1 MDAADIVIIGVGA
14 GAKLVW
20 GSVPDRSVAVVERE
34 LVGGY
39 CPFYA
44 CVPSKAMLR
53 SALVWGLGADE
64 QFSGLFTGRSDATAA
79 YRQAVTRRERIVNGR
94 DDSLTAAALQKTGA
108 RLLRGT
114 GRIVQPGVVEVDGTR
129 VQYRDLVLNTGS
141 TPRIPEA
148 PGLDAVPT
156 WTSEQAMSTSEQPRS
171 VAVIGGGPV
180 GCELAY
186 LFAVLGSQVSVIQRN
201 ARLIPRE
208 EPEASASMAERLTA
222 VGVRVLLA
230 NKVASAQPSKGG
242 ARLTLAGGDP
252 VDADR
257 VILAAGRQPRTA
269 GLGLEAL
276 GLDVRSGEAIKVDE
290 RCRVIGTD
298 NVWAVGDVTGVAP
311 FTHTAHYQG
320 RVVAANLAGR
330 QVRADYRGVPRA
342 VYTTPVLAAVGHTEA
357 SARAAGIEPLVAS
370 AAVGDTVRSTTEGSA
385 EGWLKLLADP
395 RRGTLVGATAMGGYA
410 EEWISEV
417 SLAVRAEVPV
427 TAHADVVHPFP
438 TYSEI
443 LEGPLWRLA
452 AQLSG

>member
-1 MDAADIVIIGVGA
+1 MDKADIMIIGAGA
-14 GAKLVW
+14 GAKLIW

-53 SALVWGLGADE
+53 SARVWELGADE
-64 QFSGLFTGRSDATAA
+64 QFSGLFTGRSDAAAA
-79 YRQAVTRRERIVNGR
+79 YRQAVARREQIVNGR

-129 VQYRDLVLNTGS
+129 IEYRDLVLNTGS
-141 TPRIPEA
+141 TPTVPDV
-148 PGLDAVPT
+148 PGLDTVPT

-171 VAVIGGGPV
+171 VAVFGGGPV

-186 LFAVLGSQVSVIQRN
+186 LFAVLGSQVTVIQRN

-208 EPEASASMAERLTA
+208 EPEASASMAERLAA
-222 VGVRVLLA
+222 VGVRVLLGHQA
-230 NKVASAQPSKGG
+230 ASAQRIGAG
-242 ARLTLAGGDP
+242 ARLTLVGGDA

-257 VILAAGRQPRTA
+257 VVLAAGRQPRTA

-276 GLDVRSGEAIKVDE
+276 GLDVDPGEAIKVDE
-290 RCRVIGTD
+290 RCRVVGTE

-357 SARAAGIEPLVAS
+357 SARAAGIEPMVAR
-370 AAVGDTVRSTTEGSA
+370 AAVSDTVRSTTDGSA
-385 EGWLKLLADP
+385 QGWLKLLADP

-417 SLAVRAEVPV
+417 SLAVRAKVPV
-427 TAHADVVHPFP
+427 TAYADVVHPFP
-438 TYSEI
+438 TYGEI
-443 LEGPLWRLA
+443 LEGPLWSLA
-452 AQLSG
+452 AKLSS

>member
-1 MDAADIVIIGVGA
+1 MDAADIVIIGAGA
-14 GAKLVW
+14 GAKLIW
-20 GSVPDRSVAVVERE
+20 GSVPGRSVAVVEQE

-53 SALVWGLGADE
+53 SARVWGLGADE
-64 QFSGLFTGRSDATAA
+64 QFSGLFTGRSDATVA
-79 YRQAVTRRERIVNGR
+79 YRQAMARRERIVHGR

-114 GRIVQPGVVEVDGTR
+114 GRVIKPGVVEVDGAR
-129 VQYRDLVLNTGS
+129 VGYRDLVLNTGS
-141 TPRIPEA
+141 TPRIPEV
-148 PGLDAVPT
+148 PGLGAVPT
-156 WTSEQAMSTSEQPRS
+156 WTSEQAMSTSEQPGS
-171 VAVIGGGPV
+171 IAIIGGGPV

-186 LFAVLGSQVSVIQRN
+186 LFAVLGTQVTVIQRN

-222 VGVRVLLA
+222 VGVRVLLGDQ
-230 NKVASAQPSKGG
+230 VASTQPAKGG
-242 ARLTLAGGDP
+242 ARLTLSGGDR

-257 VILAAGRQPRTA
+257 VVLAAGRRPRTA

-276 GLDVRSGEAIKVDE
+276 GLNPGQAVKIDE
-290 RCRVIGTD
+290 RCRVVGTE

-330 QVRADYRGVPRA
+330 RVRADYRGVPRA

-357 SARAAGIEPLVAS
+357 SARAAGIEPMVAR

>member
-1 MDAADIVIIGVGA
+1 MDVADIVIIGAGA
-14 GAKLVW
+14 GAKLIW
-20 GSVPDRSVAVVERE
+20 GSVPGRSVAVVEQG

-39 CPFYA
+39 CPFFA

-53 SALVWGLGADE
+53 SASVWGLGANE
-64 QFSGLFTGRSDATAA
+64 QFGDLFTGRSDETFA
-79 YRQAVTRRERIVNGR
+79 YQQAVARRERIVHGR

-114 GRIVQPGVVEVDGTR
+114 GRVVQPGVVEVDGTR
-129 VQYRDLVLNTGS
+129 VGYRDLVLNTGS
-141 TPRIPEA
+141 TPAVPGV
-148 PGLDAVPT
+148 PGLDTVPT

-186 LFAVLGSQVSVIQRN
+186 LFAVLGTQATLIQRN

-208 EPEASASMAERLTA
+208 EPEASESMAERLTA
-222 VGVRVLLA
+222 VGIRVLLA
-230 NKVASAQPSKGG
+230 NQVASAQPSKGG
-242 ARLTLAGGDP
+242 ARLTLVRGDP
-252 VDADR
+252 VD
-257 VILAAGRQPRTA
+257 VEQVVLAAGRQPRTA
-269 GLGLEAL
+269 GLGLEEL
-276 GLDVRSGEAIKVDE
+276 GLHLDPGQAIKVDE
-290 RCRVIGTD
+290 RCRVVGTG

-330 QVRADYRGVPRA
+330 RVRTDYRGVPRA

-357 SARAAGIEPLVAS
+357 SARAAGIEPVVAR
-370 AAVGDTVRSTTEGSA
+370 AAVSDTVRSATEGSA

-438 TYSEI
+438 TYAEV
-443 LEGPLWRLA
+443 LEGPLWNLA

>member
-1 MDAADIVIIGVGA
+1 MDAADIVIIGAGA
-14 GAKLVW
+14 GAKLIW
-20 GSVPDRSVAVVERE
+20 GSVPGRSVT
-34 LVGGY
+34 
-39 CPFYA
+39 
-44 CVPSKAMLR
+44 
-53 SALVWGLGADE
+53 GLGADE
-64 QFSGLFTGRSDATAA
+64 RFSGLFTGRSDPAVA
-79 YRQAVTRRERIVNGR
+79 YRQAVARRERIVHGR

-114 GRIVQPGVVEVDGTR
+114 GRVVQPG
-129 VQYRDLVLNTGS
+129 S
-141 TPRIPEA
+141 I
-148 PGLDAVPT
+148 
-156 WTSEQAMSTSEQPRS
+156 
-171 VAVIGGGPV
+171 AVIGGGPV

-186 LFAVLGSQVSVIQRN
+186 LFAVLGTQVSVIQRN

-222 VGVRVLLA
+222 VGVRVLLGQQ
-230 NKVASAQPSKGG
+230 VASAQPTKGG
-242 ARLTLAGGDP
+242 ARLTLAGGDR

-257 VILAAGRQPRTA
+257 VVLAAGRRPRTA

-276 GLDVRSGEAIKVDE
+276 GLHLDPGQAIKIDQH
-290 RCRVIGTD
+290 CRVVGTE

-330 QVRADYRGVPRA
+330 RVRADYRGVPRA

-357 SARAAGIEPLVAS
+357 SARAAGIEPIVAS
-370 AAVGDTVRSTTEGSA
+370 AAVSDTVRSTTEGSA

-427 TAHADVVHPFP
+427 AAHADVVHPFP